1 MAGRVASIDNVPE
14 GRDVAL
20 YGWVL
25 RQTEFVTRVPVDVML
40 PDAAAIETSSKNS
53 AERLQPPLVAS
64 CWAFYGYW
72 AGSGPPRL
80 SYPAPQPT
88 DPSRLISGTFACSRS
103 AWRLPTVMSPFP
115 AMTTTG
121 IDSSRHEPWARRG
134 RSARSPPLATVDPR
148 RHGSPAQA
156 QLRGKKR
163 DLTATPAPR
172 FYPAAPSQISGDRS

>member
-134 RSARSPPLATVDPR
+134 RSR
-148 RHGSPAQA
+148 AQ
-156 QLRGKKR
+156 
-163 DLTATPAPR
+163 
-172 FYPAAPSQISGDRS
+172 PAACDSRSASAWLSRSGTTARQETRPNSYTRSALLPSRSIADQRR